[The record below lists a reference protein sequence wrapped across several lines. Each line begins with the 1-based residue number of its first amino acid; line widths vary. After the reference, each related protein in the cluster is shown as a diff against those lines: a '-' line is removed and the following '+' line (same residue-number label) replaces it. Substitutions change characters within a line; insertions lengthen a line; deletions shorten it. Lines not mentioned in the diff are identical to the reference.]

1 MDQGNKFC
9 VDKACKVHEMMPNG
23 LPAFNERCCVCGGPL
38 AAKEPDEP
46 VVIKEQIVT
55 KTHRPMRKHHFWKST
70 SSTSQKSIIRADR
83 AIIIFVA
90 GILKSDFDKVRGKVS
105 LKFLQTQFG
114 ELNLAFEG
122 PFNSRIMHYE
132 GNDFIILDNIIKLGA
147 KILSSIEKSENFLSI
162 PYKYYLDEEGENLYI
177 PHEDCSRTLIIDN
190 SNFSENNIVTK
201 YDMIILPDGTQSES
215 DFTDPLKRLMISFNL
230 FIPPIR
236 DLSRSSFM
244 EIGNN
249 IRDVLFPLCY
259 GYYNEK
265 RFFKTNKNWLL
276 YDSEEKVH
284 ELSIDLLK
292 NWLMQALNYDSSI
305 PFHSKFLLLFLT
317 FEKELIQP
325 FSDELFLCLLHT
337 MSSQKY
343 LTLLHDQSRLNG
355 LLSYQSNIISSP
367 LILHD
372 AMKYIAEQEIGLLI
386 NFLPLYHIIFDSQ
399 TEYEVACNKHEFEN
413 NEFWGLPLDT
423 EFQCNNKIEMSI
435 IHNAIENFCIVDPL
449 LANSIILLSMSD
461 DSFPQLLELFPTHL
475 LSFMCVLLYR
485 VRKWPCFIEQDYKL
499 RESVFITFLDKSE
512 QIEHLS
518 MNEEDIC
525 QTCDVIFKMLVVIND
540 EDETQHCIHLE
551 ESKLILRVLARLLSL
566 FDEKFPQLLSDESFH
581 LACKKIFNLVSAKT
595 LLKIVGECLN
605 PDVLNSRYTSDF
617 VSEVADDWDSL
628 YKIHYPESYEFV
640 FAIDE
645 LFRKKLAVQD
655 LGTILD
661 ALVNL
666 CISYTQISP
675 SDTLKDSLCNEVM
688 FELNES
694 QTPEQDY
701 EMCVRC
707 LVEVPIKRFNLIA
720 EIFTKLFECISKL
733 LKCDPVKYI
742 LSTTWWPK
750 FINYCQ
756 PKHFE
761 ELGHDDAATLIEL
774 VISTGKSLVTSF
786 QDQSI
791 KTKDLELIFKFDHN
805 FFNLLQSVSGSDHEL
820 SVRTTFD
827 ASILHNK
834 EQLETFLQFR
844 RRMNDLKTL
853 LDYTQTKKISQVLSY
868 FLKLNYK
875 YMSISS
881 ICHHLVILPGSE
893 HEAFLNKPAF
903 VTMLGSL
910 SHLLQS
916 QFFMNTFA
924 ITFQDYFKENQS
936 EWIELEIILD
946 KIWFNSL
953 NFVSISVC
961 ELLDMEILL
970 SKLKKCFNLEDP
982 VKMEEEIDHL
992 LKAIEIVNLKRLY
1005 NEANKTESLNKVDCY
1020 FKLSQVK
1027 LISRIIFEVK
1037 EAYFMNGK
1045 FETIKLIEDLNLED
1059 KELKSVTEDMVNIGN
1074 KLSNCKKLHI
1084 KILKQMLVCTTLFKW
1099 VSENLKNQIELDNFT
1114 DLALNQCNNSTFEIN
1129 RITCFKTVCR
1139 IFAPFVF
1146 ESQNE
1151 TDEETF
1157 LMMLETI
1164 HYNVKSCEQNEST
1177 ILEMSNDCT
1186 KEMHLDF
1193 WKQLKFKHSS
1203 IGGGVISKIKNLMSN
1218 GDLVLSFEGCLR
1230 NIEDMVSIQI
1240 SRGNQQTDSK
1250 VHSLHELKE
1259 MLSEVVLIRSESHGG
1274 AIGTQFQILLEVV
1287 LKFSEVI
1294 SKLYSSGSVFFR
1306 TIATCPT
1313 LLITYSCNDIQ
1324 LIKEDTAFLENEY
1337 SNWTTKLKKA
1347 RDKHYFL
1354 NYFTSSQ
1361 IITIQMGIQLFME
1374 DPNRRLNQQ
1383 LFHLLSFI
1391 QEGLLEED
1399 VKRNL
1404 QQFDFILHSDTI
1416 SITSAD
1422 SNSSFESKRR
1432 SRISFIES
1440 DSPLDYMPF
1449 NSPCTPLNRRTFIF
1463 DPADPFEVPSQNE
1476 PNDEEVNSL
1485 ETNVPKSQLQS
1496 LYEKRTEK
1504 ILTSLDT
1511 LERIFE
1517 LFGNNLKHQ
1526 VKRYFPLTFKQGE
1539 PNIIFPT
1546 NSEMLDCILSIY
1558 MPSDD
1563 GYDLPLSHEIL
1574 VCSDATTLEDIEIFL
1589 RRSLKVQHYSFIFCI
1604 AFIEKLKYEIAVN
1617 CICLLND
1624 FLSNLN
1630 KAAPFRLFFLCSDEA
1645 KHSSYMATALEK
1657 YKRIIPQIHS
1667 KEELKALVFKRISQ
1681 RPDFISDKAACKV
1694 DPEKYFIRV
1703 VTSESAGNGKSLTI
1717 LRRAEELKYL
1727 SHSPDISSLYTIIT
1741 IHESEGFEDKAVQML
1756 IQSQQSD
1763 NEYGRI
1769 YHFDLVS
1776 ISDKQLVPFLFKLL
1790 VTRTLCDNSKNV
1802 WCCNKNNYYM
1812 IEINL
1817 KSRSTQLI
1825 EFLHLF
1831 PTWDCLPPDN
1841 GMNDEK
1847 EGIVTMTGCQVSR
1860 CNEHELRSDVYKRT
1874 NAYLLQLKN
1883 KLNMDKFKFDP
1894 KTHSEI
1900 DLKILVEY
1908 SGLENPS
1915 WSEINHFL
1923 SFLNNQLIACEKNI
1937 YFQSVDLE
1945 KSWFGFKKFLIDCL
1959 ILMSRDFTTP
1969 SLRISLQPST
1979 PLNDLLGYSINYDR
1993 RWEQKKNPYIFFN
2006 EDLQTMTFLGISIS
2020 KNLDLLDSF
2029 DSNRLK
2035 EKKAVSRQ
2043 LYNTLKMNQV
2053 DLDEDCNSWDRS
2065 KIISVLANVMGIQF
2079 PIDPDPYYVLTIDNL
2094 KKMLAIQMRFRSNIP
2109 VILMGETGCGKTRL
2123 INFMCQLQVK
2133 SRDIQNFIIFK
2144 IHGEIYKEDIYA
2156 HYLKALALANENV
2169 GKNID
2174 TILFF
2179 DEVNTSYSIG
2189 LIKEILCDRRIDGE
2203 RIPNDLRLQF
2213 VAACNPYR
2221 RHTEEMLKKLTSA
2234 GLGMFNTSD
2243 KVREHFGKIPL
2254 RELVYR
2260 VLPLPDSLLP
2270 LVWDFGTLDPE
2281 SERSYIRKIVDIHLS
2296 PDGKTSSPPL
2306 NEAITTVLYS
2316 AQMFMREKDDECSFV
2331 SLRDVERTLKVM
2343 LWFQKVLPK
2352 LSIDTE
2358 LSFETQSLIL
2368 AIAVCYRAK
2377 LRDRAAFDSSIIAKF
2392 NSPLDKITDASLIC
2406 TEIEMFQDFLISLM
2420 TIKKHIAK
2428 NRSLKENLFMMFV
2441 CIQLKIPLFIIGKP
2455 GTSKSLA
2462 KHIISHSLNGDFNLN
2477 GTKIVEYTQIYM
2489 RSYQCSQLTTSKEIL
2504 NLFESCQTIQEE
2516 SAADCVACVV
2526 LDEVGLAE
2534 DSPSLPLK
2542 ILHPLL
2548 EDGINEINEQRPN
2561 IAFIGLSNWALDPA
2575 KMNRGIMLQLE
2586 EPKLDEIVD
2595 TAYSIIKSSEE
2606 DINSLH
2612 MLITYIPSIAEGYL
2626 ELIKAQQAK
2635 LSKDYFGLRDFYH
2648 LIKML
2653 CLICKQYGTFNN
2665 KIMDHVILRNFGGIA
2680 GEIGIHVVM
2689 VFKHFLFNLEHS
2701 AVGPQSDIL
2710 SLVRSSLLG
2719 ESERNLSE
2727 EEKEKQRIERSRYLL
2742 LLTEN
2747 YVALDIL
2754 FHSEIL
2760 KNDAKVIFGSSF
2772 PLDQEYFGIC
2782 HTINRI
2788 KIFMETGKVVVL
2800 TNLSNVYES
2809 LYELLNLFYV
2819 DILGKSWV
2827 DIGIGS
2833 QRIKCPVHPDFRLIV
2848 IADRNTVFDRFP
2860 PPLINRLEKHN
2871 LTFSTILIDDII
2883 VKNIVDTLSKWVQ
2896 KFVTIN
2902 NNESSYKYSQD
2913 KCFIGIQKDTLPFMV
2928 YSSIRILGLKGNE
2941 KENVGRILD
2950 HCKLELLKIASPNSI
2965 LRLHKSQLS
2974 TEADT
2979 IYEDYCKLKLFDLAN
2994 YLHELPNIRKSH
3006 NKSNPFLSFI
3016 TTYSTLLTEFDVV
3029 ELRTKLNSFS
3039 NKEYIVSQINLVQ
3052 FKSEQECIF
3061 TINKE
3066 ISPIQN
3072 NANKRILILQC
3083 ENGESNFDLLSC
3095 AKYKVAEIIAEMS
3108 EKLNSDYY
3116 FVFITKF
3123 SFCQDPQYYSSF
3135 CGGDWDS
3142 VYIDE
3147 LRDSYHNMLPSFN
3160 QLSRISVAEIFDF
3173 QHSVLVCYIFL
3184 FLASSFISGLTS
3196 ESKKVKLSQI
3206 P

>member
-1 MDQGNKFC
+1 MDQSGKFC
-9 VDKACKVHEMMPNG
+9 ADRSCEVHKLLPNG
-23 LPAFNERCCVCGGPL
+23 LPEHNKFCFMCAGPL
-38 AAKEPDEP
+38 VPKRPDEP
-46 VVIKEQIVT
+46 IVIEEQIAT
-55 KTHRPMRKHHFWKST
+55 KSHRAIRKYHFWKPT
-70 SSTSQKSIIRADR
+70 SGKYQKSIIKTDK
-83 AIIIFVA
+83 AIIIFMT
-90 GILKSDFDKVRGKVS
+90 GILKSDYDKVRDKIS
-105 LKFLQTQFG
+105 LKFAQTQFG
-114 ELNLAFEG
+114 ELNLGFQNS
-122 PFNSRIMHYE
+122 FNSRRTHYE
-132 GNDFIILDNIIKLGA
+132 GKDFIILNNSIKLGA
-147 KILSSIEKSENFLSI
+147 NILSSIDKSENFISI
-162 PYKYYLDEEGENLYI
+162 PYKYYLDEEGENLYL
-177 PHEDCSRTLIIDN
+177 PQGDCSRTLIIDT
-190 SNFSENNIVTK
+190 SNFSENNVVTK

-236 DLSRSSFM
+236 DQVGLPFM
-244 EIGNN
+244 DIGNN

-265 RFFKTNKNWLL
+265 RFFKTNKNILFC
-276 YDSEEKVH
+276 DSEEKMH

-292 NWLMQALNYDSSI
+292 NWLMQALSNDSSI
-305 PFHSKFLLLFLT
+305 PFHSKFFLLFLT

-343 LTLLHDQSRLNG
+343 LTLLHNRSQLDG
-355 LLSYQSNIISSP
+355 LLEYQTNIISSP

-372 AMKYIAEQEIGLLI
+372 AMKYIAEREIGLLI
-386 NFLPLYHIIFDSQ
+386 NFLPLYHFIFDSQ

-423 EFQCNNKIEMSI
+423 EFQCNNKIEISI

-449 LANSIILLSMSD
+449 LANSIILLSISD
-461 DSFPQLLELFPTHL
+461 DSFPQLLELFPTHIL
-475 LSFMCVLLYR
+475 FFVCVLLYR
-485 VRKWPCFIEQDYKL
+485 VKKWPCFIEQDYKL
-499 RESVFITFLDKSE
+499 RESVFIKFLDKSK

-525 QTCDVIFKMLVVIND
+525 QACDVIFKILVVIND
-540 EDETQHCIHLE
+540 EDKTQHCIRLE
-551 ESKLILRVLARLLSL
+551 ESNLILRVLARLLSL
-566 FDEKFPQLLSDESFH
+566 FDEKCPQLLSEESFH
-581 LACKKIFNLVSAKT
+581 LACKKISNLVTAKT
-595 LLKIVGECLN
+595 LLKIVGGCLN
-605 PDVLNSRYTSDF
+605 PDVLNSGSTSDF
-617 VSEVADDWDSL
+617 VSEVANVWDSL

-655 LGTILD
+655 LRTILD

-666 CISYTQISP
+666 CISYTQIIP
-675 SDTLKDSLCNEVM
+675 SVTLKDSLCNEVM
-688 FELNES
+688 FELNET

-701 EMCVRC
+701 ELCVRC

-742 LSTTWWPK
+742 LSTTWWNK

-761 ELGHDDAATLIEL
+761 ELGHDDAASLIEL

-791 KTKDLELIFKFDHN
+791 KTKDSELIFKYDHN
-805 FFNLLQSVSGSDHEL
+805 FFNLLQSVLGSDHEL

-827 ASILHNK
+827 KSIFHIK
-834 EQLETFLQFR
+834 EQLEIFLQYR
-844 RRMNDLKTL
+844 RLMNDLKIL
-853 LDYTQTKKISQVLSY
+853 LDYTQTKMIPQILSY
-868 FLKLNYK
+868 FLELNYED
-875 YMSISS
+875 MSISS
-881 ICHHLVILPGSE
+881 LCHHLVILPGSE
-893 HEAFLNKPAF
+893 HEEFLNKPAF
-903 VTMLGSL
+903 VTMLKSL
-910 SHLLQS
+910 PHLLQS
-916 QFFMNTFA
+916 QFFIKTFSN
-924 ITFQDYFKENQS
+924 TFQDYFKDNQS
-936 EWIELEIILD
+936 ELIELEIILD
-946 KIWFNSL
+946 EIWFNSL
-953 NFVSISVC
+953 DFVSISAR
-961 ELLDMEILL
+961 ELLDMNILL
-970 SKLKKCFNLEDP
+970 SKLNKCFNIEDP
-982 VKMEEEIDHL
+982 VKIEEEIDHL
-992 LKAIEIVNLKRLY
+992 LKAIETVNLNPLH
-1005 NEANKTESLNKVDCY
+1005 NVGNKSDSLNKVKCY
-1020 FKLSQVK
+1020 CKLKQVK
-1027 LISRIIFEVK
+1027 EIYRIILEVK
-1037 EAYFMNGK
+1037 EAYCMNGK
-1045 FETIKLIEDLNLED
+1045 FAIIKVIEDVNLED
-1059 KELKSVTEDMVNIGN
+1059 KELKSVTEDMVNVGD
-1074 KLSNCKKLHI
+1074 KLSNCEKLHF
-1084 KILKQMLVCTTLFKW
+1084 KILKQLLACITLFKW
-1099 VSENLKNQIELDNFT
+1099 VNENLKNQSELDNFT

-1164 HYNVKSCEQNEST
+1164 HYNVKSCEQDEST

-1186 KEMHLDF
+1186 KEIHLNF

-1203 IGGGVISKIKNLMSN
+1203 IGGGIISKIKNLMSN

-1259 MLSEVVLIRSESHGG
+1259 MLSEVVLIRSESHGDTV
-1274 AIGTQFQILLEVV
+1274 GTQFQILLEVV
-1287 LKFSEVI
+1287 
-1294 SKLYSSGSVFFR
+1294 SKLSEILLKLYLSGSVFFR
-1306 TIATCPT
+1306 KVETCLT
-1313 LLITYSCNDIQ
+1313 LSITYPCNDIQ
-1324 LIKEDTAFLENEY
+1324 LIEEDTAFLENEY

-1361 IITIQMGIQLFME
+1361 IITIQLGIQLFLE
-1374 DPNRRLNQQ
+1374 NPNRRLDQQ

-1399 VKRNL
+1399 VKINL
-1404 QQFDFILHSDTI
+1404 QQFNFMPHSDTA
-1416 SITSAD
+1416 SIASTD
-1422 SNSSFESKRR
+1422 SNSSFESKRS
-1432 SRISFIES
+1432 SRMSVNEP
-1440 DSPLDYMPF
+1440 DSSLDYMLV
-1449 NSPCTPLNRRTFIF
+1449 NSPCTPLDPKKFIF
-1463 DPADPFEVPSQNE
+1463 APPDQFEVPSQVE
-1476 PNDEEVNSL
+1476 SNDEGDNSL
-1485 ETNVPKSQLQS
+1485 ETNISKSQLQS

-1517 LFGNNLKHQ
+1517 LFGSNLKHQ

-1574 VCSDATTLEDIEIFL
+1574 VCSDATTLEDIDIFL
-1589 RRSLKVQHYSFIFCI
+1589 RRSLKVHYYSFIFCI
-1604 AFIEKLKYEIAVN
+1604 AFIEKLKYKIAVN
-1617 CICLLND
+1617 GICLLND
-1624 FLSNLN
+1624 YLSKLN
-1630 KAAPFRLFFLCSDEA
+1630 KPAHFGLFFLCSDET
-1645 KHSSYMATALEK
+1645 KHSSYMATALGK
-1657 YKRIIPQIHS
+1657 YKRITPQIHS
-1667 KEELKALVFKRISQ
+1667 KEKLKTLVFKRISQ
-1681 RPDFISDKAACKV
+1681 RSDFISDKAACNV
-1694 DPEKYFIRV
+1694 DPEKCFIRV

-1717 LRRAEELKYL
+1717 LRRAEKLKSL
-1727 SHSPDISSLYTIIT
+1727 SHSTDISSLYTIIT
-1741 IHESEGFEDKAVQML
+1741 IHESEGYEDKAVQIL
-1756 IQSQQSD
+1756 IKSQESD

-1776 ISDKQLVPFLFKLL
+1776 VSDKQLTPFLFKLL
-1790 VTRTLCDNSKNV
+1790 VTRTICDNSKNV
-1802 WCCNKNNYYM
+1802 WCCSNNNYYM
-1812 IEINL
+1812 IEINV
-1817 KSRSTQLI
+1817 KSRSTHLI
-1825 EFLHLF
+1825 QFLHIF
-1831 PTWDCLPPDN
+1831 PTWDCVPPN
-1841 GMNDEK
+1841 KALDEGNK
-1847 EGIVTMTGCQVSR
+1847 NIVTMPGCKVSR
-1860 CNEHELRSDVYKRT
+1860 SDDRELESDIYKRT
-1874 NAYLLQLKN
+1874 HAYFLQLKN
-1883 KLNMDKFKFDP
+1883 KLDVEKFIFNP
-1894 KTHSEI
+1894 KIHLEF
-1900 DLKILVEY
+1900 DLKILLEY
-1908 SGLENPS
+1908 SELESPS

-1937 YFQSVDLE
+1937 YFQSVEME

-2006 EDLQTMTFLGISIS
+2006 EDLQTMTFFGISIS
-2020 KNLDLLDSF
+2020 KSLNRLDSI

-2035 EKKAVSRQ
+2035 EKKAISRQ
-2043 LYNTLKMNQV
+2043 LYNTLKKNQV
-2053 DLDEDCNSWDRS
+2053 DLDEDCNSWDRT
-2065 KIISVLANVMGIQF
+2065 KMISILANVIGIQS

-2123 INFMCQLQVK
+2123 INFMCQLQAK
-2133 SRDIQNFIIFK
+2133 SRDIQNFVIFK

-2156 HYLKALALANENV
+2156 HYQKVLALANENV

-2189 LIKEILCDRRIDGE
+2189 LIKEIVCDRRIDGE

-2221 RHTEEMLKKLTSA
+2221 KHTEAMLNKLTSA

-2243 KVREHFGKIPL
+2243 KVREHFGNIPL

-2281 SERSYIRKIVDIHLS
+2281 SERSYIRKIVDINLS
-2296 PDGKTSSPPL
+2296 PDRKTSSPPL

-2316 AQMFMREKDDECSFV
+2316 AQMFMRDKDDECSFV

-2343 LWFQKVLPK
+2343 QWFQQVLPK
-2352 LSIDTE
+2352 LLIVTK
-2358 LSFETQSLIL
+2358 LSLKTRSLIL

-2377 LRDRAAFDSSIIAKF
+2377 LRDRRAFDISIIAKF
-2392 NSPLDKITDASLIC
+2392 KSPLDKITDATLIWK
-2406 TEIEMFQDFLISLM
+2406 EIEMFQDFLISLM
-2420 TIKKHIAK
+2420 TIKEHIAK

-2462 KHIISHSLNGDFNLN
+2462 KHIINHSLNGDFNLN
-2477 GTKIVEYTQIYM
+2477 GSKIVEYTQIYM
-2489 RSYQCSQLTTSKEIL
+2489 RSYQCSQLTTSKEIQ
-2504 NLFESCQTIQEE
+2504 NLFQSCQTIQEE

-2548 EDGINEINEQRPN
+2548 DDGINATNERPN

-2586 EPKLDEIVD
+2586 EPKLDDIVA
-2595 TAYSIIKSSEE
+2595 TAHSIIKSSKE
-2606 DINSLH
+2606 DSNSLH
-2612 MLITYIPSIAEGYL
+2612 MLIACIPSIAEGYL
-2626 ELIKAQQAK
+2626 ELIKEQQAK

-2648 LIKML
+2648 LIKL
-2653 CLICKQYGTFNN
+2653 LHLICKQYGTFNN
-2665 KIMDHVILRNFGGIA
+2665 KIMDHVILRNFGGITA
-2680 GEIGIHVVM
+2680 VNVVK
-2689 VFKHFLFNLEHS
+2689 VFKKFVFNLEDS
-2701 AVGPQSDIL
+2701 EIGPESDIL
-2710 SLVRSSLLG
+2710 SLIKSSLLCK
-2719 ESERNLSE
+2719 SELTLAV

-2754 FHSEIL
+2754 FYSEIL
-2760 KNDAKVIFGSSF
+2760 KNDDKVIFGSSF

-2788 KIFMETGKVVVL
+2788 KVFMETGKVVVL

-2848 IADRNTVFDRFP
+2848 IADKNTVFDRFP

-2871 LTFSTILIDDII
+2871 LTFSTILKDDII
-2883 VKNIVDTLSKWVQ
+2883 VKNIIDTLSKWVQ
-2896 KFVTIN
+2896 DFVTIN
-2902 NNESSYKYSQD
+2902 NNESSYTYTQD

-2941 KENVGRILD
+2941 KENVGIILD
-2950 HCKLELLKIASPNSI
+2950 YCKLELLKIASPNSI
-2965 LRLHKSQLS
+2965 LRLRKCQLAV
-2974 TEADT
+2974 EADN
-2979 IYEDYCKLKLFDLAN
+2979 IFKDYCKLKLFDLAN
-2994 YLHELPNIRKSH
+2994 YLHELPNIRKFH
-3006 NKSNPFLSFI
+3006 NKLNPFLSFI
-3016 TTYSTLLTEFDVV
+3016 TTYSTLLTEFDIV

-3039 NKEYIVSQINLVQ
+3039 NNESIVSQINLAQ
-3052 FKSEQECIF
+3052 FKSEQEFID
-3061 TINKE
+3061 TINKK
-3066 ISPIQN
+3066 ISPIEN
-3072 NANKRILILQC
+3072 KGKKRIIVIQC
-3083 ENGESNFDLLSC
+3083 ENGQSNFDFISC
-3095 AKYKVAEIIAEMS
+3095 AKYKVAEIIAEMRG
-3108 EKLNSDYY
+3108 KLNSDFF
-3116 FVFITKF
+3116 FVFITKL

-3147 LRDSYHNMLPSFN
+3147 LRDSYHNMLPSFD

-3173 QHSVLVCYIFL
+3173 QHVVSVCYFFL
-3184 FLASSFISGLTS
+3184 FILLLIDT
-3196 ESKKVKLSQI
+3196 
-3206 P
+3206 